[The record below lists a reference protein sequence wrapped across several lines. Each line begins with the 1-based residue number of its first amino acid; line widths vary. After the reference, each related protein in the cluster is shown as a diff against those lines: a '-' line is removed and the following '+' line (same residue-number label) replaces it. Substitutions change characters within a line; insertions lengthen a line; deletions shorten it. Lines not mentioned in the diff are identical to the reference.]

1 MLAPRLL
8 APTSVGAPISE
19 TTVASVFVDMD
30 GERSR
35 DGAAATNKHRALGCD
50 NRLMTRTTIHELAA
64 SRIREVAN
72 AGLARSDV
80 LKFWFGEG
88 DQVTPA
94 FIRDAAKAALDAG
107 ETFYNHNLGIAELRE
122 TLAQYCTRLHRP
134 RVPISADRIAVTS
147 AGVHA
152 LSLVDQALIDPGD
165 RVVIVTPVWPNLTS
179 MPRIMSAN
187 VVRVALECHGGIW
200 SLDLQRLLD
209 AATPQTRLV
218 LVNSPNNPT
227 GWTLPQADWD
237 ALLAHCR
244 RHGIWLVSDDA
255 YERLVFDPALT
266 TDGHAPGVLAQ
277 VDDEDRVISAN
288 TFSKSWTMT
297 GWRLGWLV
305 APKSFIAQ
313 IGKVIEFNTSCA
325 PSFVQQAGL
334 VAVRDG
340 EPLVHATVARLR
352 TSRDRLVRALSSLPG
367 VEVAPPPGAMYL
379 FFRIAGRSDD
389 SLTFAK
395 QLVIGAG
402 LGLAPGVA
410 FGPEGEGYV
419 RWCFAAS
426 ESLLDQGAARLAA
439 FLASPAPAA
448 TNSVHRVGAA

>member
-1 MLAPRLL
+1 
-8 APTSVGAPISE
+8 VI
-19 TTVASVFVDMD
+19 
-30 GERSR
+30 
-35 DGAAATNKHRALGCD
+35 
-50 NRLMTRTTIHELAA
+50 RTTIHELQA

-72 AGLARSDV
+72 AGLGRSDV

-94 FIRDAAKAALDAG
+94 FIREAAKAALDAG
-107 ETFYNHNLGIAELRE
+107 ATFYNHNLGLMELRE
-122 TLAQYCTRLHRP
+122 VLAAYSNRLHGP
-134 RVPISADRIAVTS
+134 RVPLTVERIAVTS

-187 VVRVALECHGGIW
+187 VVRIALECHDGAW

-209 AATPQTRLV
+209 AATPDTRLV

-227 GWTLPQADWD
+227 GWTMPQRDWD

-255 YERLVFDPALT
+255 YERLVFEPTLT
-266 TDGHAPGVLAQ
+266 IDGHAPGVLSAL
-277 VDDEDRVISAN
+277 DDEDRVISAN

-305 APKSFIAQ
+305 APTRFIAQ

-325 PSFVQQAGL
+325 PPFIQQAGIT
-334 VAVRDG
+334 AVRDG
-340 EPLVHATVARLR
+340 EPLIAQTVARLR
-352 TSRDRLVRALSSLPG
+352 ASRDLLVDGLATLPG

-389 SLTFAK
+389 SLAFAK
-395 QLVIGAG
+395 QLVDRAG
-402 LGLAPGVA
+402 LGLAPGMA
-410 FGPEGEGYV
+410 FGAEGEGYL

-426 ESLLDQGAARLAA
+426 DALLAQGVERLAA
-439 FLASPAPAA
+439 FL
-448 TNSVHRVGAA
+448 RC

>member
-1 MLAPRLL
+1 
-8 APTSVGAPISE
+8 
-19 TTVASVFVDMD
+19 
-30 GERSR
+30 
-35 DGAAATNKHRALGCD
+35 
-50 NRLMTRTTIHELAA
+50 MTRTAIQQLSA

-107 ETFYNHNLGIAELRE
+107 ETFYNHNLGIIELRE
-122 TLAQYCTRLHRP
+122 TLADYCTRLHRP
-134 RVPISADRIAVTS
+134 AVPISVDRIAVTS

-165 RVVIVTPVWPNLTS
+165 RVVVVTPVWPNLTS
-179 MPRIMSAN
+179 MPRIMSAD
-187 VVRVALECHGGIW
+187 VVRAPLQCRDGVW
-200 SLDLQRLLD
+200 SLDVQRLID
-209 AATPQTRLV
+209 AATPDTRLV

-227 GWTLPQADWD
+227 GWTMPQHDWD

-255 YERLVFDPALT
+255 YERLVFEPGLT
-266 TDGHAPGVLAQ
+266 INGHAPGVLASL
-277 VDDEDRVISAN
+277 DDEDRVISAN

-313 IGKVIEFNTSCA
+313 IGKVVEFNTSCA
-325 PSFVQQAGL
+325 PTFIQQAGIS
-334 VAVRDG
+334 AVRDG
-340 EPLVHATVARLR
+340 EPLVAQTIARLR
-352 TSRDRLVRALSSLPG
+352 ASRDVLVGALAGLPG
-367 VEVAPPPGAMYL
+367 AEVAPPPGAMYL

-389 SLTFAK
+389 SLAFAK
-395 QLVIGAG
+395 QLVAESG
-402 LGLAPGVA
+402 LGIAPGVA

-426 ESLLDQGAARLAA
+426 DTLLLQGVERLQR
-439 FLASPAPAA
+439 FLCR
-448 TNSVHRVGAA
+448 T

>member
-1 MLAPRLL
+1 MANRGRRPVPWR
-8 APTSVGAPISE
+8 
-19 TTVASVFVDMD
+19 
-30 GERSR
+30 
-35 DGAAATNKHRALGCD
+35 HCD
-50 NRLMTRTTIHELAA
+50 NRPMIRSDILELPA

-72 AGLARSDV
+72 AGLARGDV

-88 DQVTPA
+88 DHVTPA

-107 ETFYNHNLGIAELRE
+107 ETFYNHNLGIIELRE
-122 TLAQYCTRLHRP
+122 TLAAYCTRLHRP
-134 RVPISADRIAVTS
+134 RMPITADRIAVTS

-187 VVRVALECHGGIW
+187 VIRVALECRAGQW
-200 SLDLQRLLD
+200 TLDLQRLLD
-209 AATPQTRLV
+209 AVTPDTRLV

-227 GWTLPQADWD
+227 GWTMPQSDWD

-244 RHGIWLVSDDA
+244 RHGTWLVSDDA
-255 YERLVFDPALT
+255 YERLVYEPALT
-266 TDGHAPGVLAQ
+266 LDGHAPGVLGQ
-277 VDDEDRVISAN
+277 IDDEDRVVSAN

-297 GWRLGWLV
+297 GWRLGWLI
-305 APKSFIAQ
+305 APRAFIAQ

-325 PSFVQQAGL
+325 PTFVQKAGI

-340 EPLVHATVARLR
+340 DALLAETVSRLHA
-352 TSRDRLVRALSSLPG
+352 SRDLLVRGLAQLPG

-379 FFRIAGRSDD
+379 FFRIAGRSTD
-389 SLTFAK
+389 SLAFAK
-395 QLVIGAG
+395 RLVAESG
-402 LGLAPGVA
+402 LGIAPGIA
-410 FGPEGEGYV
+410 FGPEGEGYL

-426 ESLLDQGAARLAA
+426 DALLLQGVERLRE
-439 FLASPAPAA
+439 FLA
-448 TNSVHRVGAA
+448 RG